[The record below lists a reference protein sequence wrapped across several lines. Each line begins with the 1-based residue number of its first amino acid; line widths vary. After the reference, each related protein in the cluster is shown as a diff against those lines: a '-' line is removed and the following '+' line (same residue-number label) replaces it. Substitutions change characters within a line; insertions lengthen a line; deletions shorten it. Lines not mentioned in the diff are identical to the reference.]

1 MLDTS
6 DLEKHEI
13 SKISNFLPFFRMNK
27 SWLLGDEPV
36 WVGARSGANQQESLE
51 IQEALKRELKL

>member
-27 SWLLGDEPV
+27 SWLVGDKPV
-36 WVGARSGANQQESLE
+36 GVGAVAGWGWQIRS
-51 IQEALKRELKL
+51 RV

>member
-1 MLDTS
+1 MLDTI

-13 SKISNFLPFFRMNK
+13 SKITNFVPSFRMNK

-36 WVGARSGANQQESLE
+36 LPGGREGGSKLGVEFRNPRSV
-51 IQEALKRELKL
+51 ELKL